1 MRKKRIIEG
10 VSKKQSK
17 LLNEY
22 INFVQGIAYEA
33 TEDCSI
39 GKFEEF
45 NSLIDNIVKYT
56 ETFSQIIRT
65 DRQMDEWAYMIPNLT
80 LYSAMGF
87 FVGVKNKRNSHYIDS
102 LSEELFERTLSVV
115 SDTTDL
121 LCEIKKEKERIEKI
135 KIIHKERNE
144 YNNKS

>member
-1 MRKKRIIEG
+1 MRKKTRITG
-10 VSKKQSK
+10 FSKEQGD
-17 LLNEY
+17 LLHKH
-22 INFVQGIAYEA
+22 ILFVQGIAYEA
-33 TEDCSI
+33 TEDCSL

-45 NSLIDNIVKYT
+45 NGLISNIIKYT
-56 ETFSQIIRT
+56 ETFSQIVKT
-65 DRQMDEWAYMIPNLT
+65 DKQMDELAYMIPNLT

-87 FVGVKNKRNSHYIDS
+87 FIGVKNKKNNHYIDS

-121 LCEIKKEKERIEKI
+121 LSESKQQKERVEKI

-144 YNNKS
+144 YNNKP

>member
-17 LLNEY
+17 LLSEY

-45 NSLIDNIVKYT
+45 NSLIENILKLLAKSL
-56 ETFSQIIRT
+56 EQIGKW
-65 DRQMDEWAYMIPNLT
+65 MN
-80 LYSAMGF
+80 G
-87 FVGVKNKRNSHYIDS
+87 
-102 LSEELFERTLSVV
+102 
-115 SDTTDL
+115 
-121 LCEIKKEKERIEKI
+121 RI
-135 KIIHKERNE
+135 
-144 YNNKS
+144 

>member
-1 MRKKRIIEG
+1 MRKKPIITGFPE
-10 VSKKQSK
+10 KQSE
-17 LLNEY
+17 LLNRY
-22 INFVQGIAYEA
+22 ITFVQGIAYEA

-45 NSLIDNIVKYT
+45 NDLINNIVKYT
-56 ETFSQIIRT
+56 ETFRQIVETEKQIN
-65 DRQMDEWAYMIPNLT
+65 EWAYMIPNLT

-87 FVGVKNKRNSHYIDS
+87 FVGVKNKKNRHYIDS

-115 SDTTDL
+115 SDTTDIL
-121 LCEIKKEKERIEKI
+121 VESKRKKERIEKI

-144 YNNKS
+144 HNSKS

>member
-1 MRKKRIIEG
+1 
-10 VSKKQSK
+10 
-17 LLNEY
+17 
-22 INFVQGIAYEA
+22 
-33 TEDCSI
+33 
-39 GKFEEF
+39 
-45 NSLIDNIVKYT
+45 
-56 ETFSQIIRT
+56 
-65 DRQMDEWAYMIPNLT
+65 MIPNLT

-121 LCEIKKEKERIEKI
+121 LYEIKKEKERIEKI

>member
-1 MRKKRIIEG
+1 MRKKPIITGFPE
-10 VSKKQSK
+10 KQSE
-17 LLNEY
+17 LLNRY
-22 INFVQGIAYEA
+22 ITFVQGIAYEA

-45 NSLIDNIVKYT
+45 NDLINNIVKYT
-56 ETFSQIIRT
+56 ETFRQIVETEKQIN
-65 DRQMDEWAYMIPNLT
+65 EWAYMIPNLT

-87 FVGVKNKRNSHYIDS
+87 LVGVKNKKNRHYIDS

-115 SDTTDL
+115 SDTTDIL
-121 LCEIKKEKERIEKI
+121 VESKRKKERIEKI

-144 YNNKS
+144 HNSKS